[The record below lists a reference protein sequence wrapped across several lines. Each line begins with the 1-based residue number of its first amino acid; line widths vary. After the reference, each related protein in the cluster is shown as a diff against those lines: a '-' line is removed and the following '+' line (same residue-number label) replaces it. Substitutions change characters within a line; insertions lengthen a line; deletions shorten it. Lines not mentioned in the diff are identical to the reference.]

1 MSAIATRTRT
11 GAERDVSKVAG
22 TSRSTERADGRKRGG
37 ATFAAVRVR
46 NYKLYFFGQIVSVSG
61 TWMQSLAQM
70 WLVLEL
76 THNGVWLGLITATQ
90 FLPMMLGGPYGGL
103 VADRVDKRSTLLFT
117 QSAAGTLAL
126 ILGLLTATHTVQL
139 WMVFALAFGLGCV
152 NTVDNPTRQ
161 AFVMEMVGPDMVT
174 NAVTL
179 NSVVINGARIV
190 GPAIAGVLI
199 GTVGVAP
206 CFLINAAS
214 YLAVL
219 LGLGLMRRADLV
231 RVDRVVRAKGQ
242 LVEGLRYVWRTPA
255 LRTPLIM
262 VTIVGTL
269 AYNFTVTLSLL
280 SSRTFH
286 AGAGG
291 FGIMTSCMGA
301 GAVIGGLIT
310 ASRSRPTGRRLVAVS
325 AALGATLMAC
335 ALVPDYPVELA
346 ALVLMGVANIGFI
359 ATANTT
365 LQLGSAPEMRG
376 RVMALYGVAFLGTTP
391 IGGPLVGWISQVAG
405 PRVGVGIGGLAG
417 LAAAMVA
424 YPSLVGVRFP
434 WRRSRGDEVVLSV
447 PAPEETVAAL

>member
-1 MSAIATRTRT
+1 MRLPLIGRRN
-11 GAERDVSKVAG
+11 GREGPD
-22 TSRSTERADGRKRGG
+22 RADGGG
-37 ATFAAVRVR
+37 TFAALGVR
-46 NYKLYFFGQIVSVSG
+46 NYKFYFYGQIVSVSG

-76 THNGVWLGLITATQ
+76 THNGVWLGLVTATQ
-90 FLPMMLGGPYGGL
+90 FLPMMLFGPYGGL
-103 VADRVDKRSTLLFT
+103 IADRVDKRKMLLFT

-126 ILGLLTATHTVQL
+126 VLGLLTITHSVHL

-161 AFVMEMVGPDMVT
+161 AFVMEMVGAGMIT

-199 GTVGVAP
+199 GTVGVGP
-206 CFLINAAS
+206 CFIINAAS
-214 YLAVL
+214 YLAVI
-219 LGLGLMRRADLV
+219 LGLFLMRPHELLP
-231 RVDRVVRAKGQ
+231 VDKVVRAKGQ
-242 LVEGLRYVWRTPA
+242 LMDGLRYAWKTPA
-255 LRTPLIM
+255 LRTPLLL
-262 VTIVGTL
+262 VTVVGTL

-286 AGAGG
+286 AGASG

-301 GAVIGGLIT
+301 GAVVGGLIT
-310 ASRSRPTGRRLVAVS
+310 ASRSRPTGKRLVAVS
-325 AALGATLMAC
+325 FALGITLLTC
-335 ALVPDYPVELA
+335 AVMPVYPAELA

-365 LQLGSAPEMRG
+365 LQLASAPEMRG

-405 PRVGVGIGGLAG
+405 PRTGIGVGGVACV
-417 LAAAMVA
+417 LAAAA
-424 YPSLVGVRFP
+424 ALPSLTGVRLP

-447 PAPEETVAAL
+447 PAPEETVGAI

>member
-1 MSAIATRTRT
+1 VRLPFT
-11 GAERDVSKVAG
+11 GRRSGSEGPDRAG
-22 TSRSTERADGRKRGG
+22 GG
-37 ATFAAVRVR
+37 GTFAALGVR
-46 NYKLYFFGQIVSVSG
+46 NYKFYFYGQIVSVSG

-76 THNGVWLGLITATQ
+76 THNGVWLGLVTATQ
-90 FLPMMLGGPYGGL
+90 FLPMMLFGPYGGL
-103 VADRVDKRSTLLFT
+103 IADRVDKRKMLLFT

-126 ILGLLTATHTVQL
+126 VLGVLTMTHSVQL

-161 AFVMEMVGPDMVT
+161 SFVMEMVGTGMIT

-199 GTVGVAP
+199 GTVGVGP
-206 CFLINAAS
+206 CFIINAAS
-214 YLAVL
+214 FLAVIL
-219 LGLGLMRRADLV
+219 SLSLMRRHELLPV
-231 RVDRVVRAKGQ
+231 ERVVRAKGQ
-242 LVEGLRYVWRTPA
+242 LKDGLRYAWKTPA
-255 LRTPLIM
+255 LRTPLLL
-262 VTIVGTL
+262 VTVVGTL

-280 SSRTFH
+280 ASRTFH
-286 AGAGG
+286 AGASG

-301 GAVIGGLIT
+301 GAVVGGLIA

-325 AALGATLMAC
+325 FALGATLLTC
-335 ALVPDYPVELA
+335 AVMPVYPAELA

-365 LQLGSAPEMRG
+365 LQLASAPEMRG

-405 PRVGVGIGGLAG
+405 PRAGIGVGGIACV
-417 LAAAMVA
+417 LAAAA
-424 YPSLVGVRFP
+424 ALPSLTGVRLP
-434 WRRSRGDEVVLSV
+434 WRRSRGGEVVLSV
-447 PAPEETVAAL
+447 PSPEETVGAI